1 MTTDLPGLL
10 AKLYLDEDIHK
21 RVAYALRLRGF
32 DVVSTSE
39 VGNTGLSD
47 SEQLA
52 YAVAEKRALVT
63 FNVVD
68 YVKLNKEY
76 LLLGKDHYGIVVSS
90 QLPIG
95 ETIRRLLGLLNK
107 LSADRLKNTL
117 LWL

>member
-10 AKLYLDEDIHK
+10 AQLYLDEDIHK

-39 VGNTGLSD
+39 VSNVGFSD

-76 LLLGKDHYGIVVSS
+76 LLSHKDHHGIIVSS
-90 QLPIG
+90 QLPIR
-95 ETIRRLLGLLNK
+95 ETIKRLLGLLNEFT
-107 LSADRLKNTL
+107 ADQLRNTL